1 MAIQNYYFNNLDAKL
16 ASDSFW
22 DFNLTD
28 DERNYT
34 KEVIYNSDV
43 MYYSGGTTLFGTT
56 FYSYKFPTYL
66 DLHDP
71 KCSEQKDI
79 PSLSNPESGGISL
92 ITNPLT
98 TAAART
104 PGTYN
109 IGVSDY
115 ITSGVGYGATFDI
128 LVTVGGVTSLVA
140 STAYYNGWSGG
151 RGFVNGDTITI
162 TDANLG
168 GGGAAN
174 LVMTVQTATITTPE
188 NSGTFYSGNTLLSKM
203 AWSEA
208 EVTDGQKIKDF
219 GLTSI
224 DNGLTDSL
232 TGSVFTIATS
242 IPTSETFNPEWYD
255 YRLKMH
261 AVTGYT
267 STHDPR
273 TNGGILTFIVV
284 PGTETNL
291 NRPAGNYTVNYGN
304 YTTTSAAGINAD
316 FSITVDA
323 LGTTTVTDV
332 IIQDPG
338 EFYVINDVITI
349 PPAMLGEF
357 PGGILTFTVVPGTET
372 EVNRPAG
379 TYTVNYGTYTTTGVG
394 VNANFSIVVDAL
406 GTTTVT
412 DVSILDSGENYILN
426 ETITIPPTML
436 GDLVSATNLQLQV
449 QTFIVP
455 VLPDPTLQLQ
465 IQTVTNEANGTG
477 VFDKTITYGMRSNYD
492 RSGFYYDLYGGF
504 FQGFYNLFSYGYS
517 ILPIRPDNGWTV
529 ECLLKVRSS
538 GSSWDNRVTNTL
550 NTKYPENEGIFW
562 YMGARAE
569 NKFWNCFHGETGFTT
584 SVGNPLYNCTG
595 TCVHTGFTGDTCIGA
610 ANYVCDDPTYTDETS
625 CTGAGSIWDTNG
637 TSTGW
642 TYSQSVFGGNYYSSA
657 STEYQI
663 LSNNLAL
670 RLSGGSAEGY
680 KLCYRTLRYTGNTSV
695 TGTSDNFACSGGTFA
710 TGFTLEE
717 KCTKY
722 PICTG
727 TTDDSWMKVDAVW
740 RRNHTYETAY
750 EKLWRGGVN
759 LITTLT
765 CESENSVDS
774 GSTATTIT
782 ITEGEKLYLQNI
794 AWIQDIKNRYGTLT
808 LYSNSR
814 PVLTINDFEEI
825 IPRRLNEVAEKQ
837 LGVPYSMSFGGGSQ
851 GLYESL
857 TYSGSSNLDASVLK
871 SNSIS
876 DTNYDPVIYGK
887 LFSAGITA
895 GIADILRVA
904 GTYNITPAVYTTSG
918 VGQGATLDITI
929 DTAGDVSN
937 IIIPAPPNDRGF
949 GFVVGDTI
957 TIPDANLG
965 AGGAVDLILSLDKTS
980 TGTVTY
986 DSDGGAFLESEI
998 YDGTQRQN
1006 SVIFY
1011 KAYNNFAID
1020 DLNYNHPIISATT
1033 YDVIVEANI
1042 ISNDSGGNPPKL
1054 DLGFSGAT
1062 ATAPT
1067 PEVTYLIQ
1075 NEILTTTKMTLHR
1088 EYKPST
1094 ITGDLFIAISPNS
1107 SGKIEITN
1115 MSVIRRAYKRD
1126 PADESMLIE
1135 KNFAGT
1141 YMGGISQMRYYNR
1154 PLDASELK
1162 HNYYTN
1168 VNRYGLIDCDCGN
1181 DDIFIEGCD
1190 TEYATYTFPI
1200 GASPPTGNI
1209 DTVSLDFGDKMVRWD
1224 TFTSENVATWNGTSN
1239 SHPLPMR
1246 YSSVDPYCCSST
1258 DVSCNEDN
1266 YLNCQTE
1273 ADCISTA
1280 WGKCSATWYDSGNLT
1295 PAIVKFP
1302 FTSVPSKPLT
1312 ITITRTDP
1320 TQLSTI
1326 TFTGK
1331 QVR

>member
-1 MAIQNYYFNNLDAKL
+1 MKLVVQGLD
-16 ASDSFW
+16 
-22 DFNLTD
+22 
-28 DERNYT
+28 
-34 KEVIYNSDV
+34 
-43 MYYSGGTTLFGTT
+43 
-56 FYSYKFPTYL
+56 
-66 DLHDP
+66 
-71 KCSEQKDI
+71 
-79 PSLSNPESGGISL
+79 
-92 ITNPLT
+92 
-98 TAAART
+98 
-104 PGTYN
+104 
-109 IGVSDY
+109 
-115 ITSGVGYGATFDI
+115 
-128 LVTVGGVTSLVA
+128 
-140 STAYYNGWSGG
+140 
-151 RGFVNGDTITI
+151 
-162 TDANLG
+162 
-168 GGGAAN
+168 
-174 LVMTVQTATITTPE
+174 
-188 NSGTFYSGNTLLSKM
+188 
-203 AWSEA
+203 
-208 EVTDGQKIKDF
+208 
-219 GLTSI
+219 
-224 DNGLTDSL
+224 
-232 TGSVFTIATS
+232 
-242 IPTSETFNPEWYD
+242 
-255 YRLKMH
+255 
-261 AVTGYT
+261 
-267 STHDPR
+267 
-273 TNGGILTFIVV
+273 
-284 PGTETNL
+284 
-291 NRPAGNYTVNYGN
+291 
-304 YTTTSAAGINAD
+304 
-316 FSITVDA
+316 
-323 LGTTTVTDV
+323 
-332 IIQDPG
+332 
-338 EFYVINDVITI
+338 
-349 PPAMLGEF
+349 
-357 PGGILTFTVVPGTET
+357 
-372 EVNRPAG
+372 
-379 TYTVNYGTYTTTGVG
+379 
-394 VNANFSIVVDAL
+394 
-406 GTTTVT
+406 
-412 DVSILDSGENYILN
+412 
-426 ETITIPPTML
+426 
-436 GDLVSATNLQLQV
+436 
-449 QTFIVP
+449 
-455 VLPDPTLQLQ
+455 
-465 IQTVTNEANGTG
+465 
-477 VFDKTITYGMRSNYD
+477 
-492 RSGFYYDLYGGF
+492 
-504 FQGFYNLFSYGYS
+504 
-517 ILPIRPDNGWTV
+517 
-529 ECLLKVRSS
+529 
-538 GSSWDNRVTNTL
+538 
-550 NTKYPENEGIFW
+550 
-562 YMGARAE
+562 
-569 NKFWNCFHGETGFTT
+569 
-584 SVGNPLYNCTG
+584 
-595 TCVHTGFTGDTCIGA
+595 
-610 ANYVCDDPTYTDETS
+610 
-625 CTGAGSIWDTNG
+625 
-637 TSTGW
+637 
-642 TYSQSVFGGNYYSSA
+642 
-657 STEYQI
+657 
-663 LSNNLAL
+663 
-670 RLSGGSAEGY
+670 
-680 KLCYRTLRYTGNTSV
+680 TSV

-929 DTAGDVSN
+929 DAAGDVSN

-1115 MSVIRRAYKRD
+1115 MSVIRREVFHK
-1126 PADESMLIE
+1126 
-1135 KNFAGT
+1135 
-1141 YMGGISQMRYYNR
+1141 
-1154 PLDASELK
+1154 
-1162 HNYYTN
+1162 
-1168 VNRYGLIDCDCGN
+1168 
-1181 DDIFIEGCD
+1181 
-1190 TEYATYTFPI
+1190 
-1200 GASPPTGNI
+1200 
-1209 DTVSLDFGDKMVRWD
+1209 
-1224 TFTSENVATWNGTSN
+1224 
-1239 SHPLPMR
+1239 
-1246 YSSVDPYCCSST
+1246 
-1258 DVSCNEDN
+1258 
-1266 YLNCQTE
+1266 
-1273 ADCISTA
+1273 
-1280 WGKCSATWYDSGNLT
+1280 
-1295 PAIVKFP
+1295 
-1302 FTSVPSKPLT
+1302 
-1312 ITITRTDP
+1312 
-1320 TQLSTI
+1320 
-1326 TFTGK
+1326 
-1331 QVR
+1331 